1 MRLTRG
7 NCTHGRYATGGKIK
21 RTEMTDREKVFFIL
35 GYAKGDIETLVT
47 LVALADIRLSAILDE
62 CAKECE
68 AFKLEMKSKTE
79 YK

>member
-1 MRLTRG
+1 M
-7 NCTHGRYATGGKIK
+7 A
-21 RTEMTDREKVFFIL
+21 DREKAFFIF

-47 LVALADIRLSAILDE
+47 LVAIDDIRLSAIFDE